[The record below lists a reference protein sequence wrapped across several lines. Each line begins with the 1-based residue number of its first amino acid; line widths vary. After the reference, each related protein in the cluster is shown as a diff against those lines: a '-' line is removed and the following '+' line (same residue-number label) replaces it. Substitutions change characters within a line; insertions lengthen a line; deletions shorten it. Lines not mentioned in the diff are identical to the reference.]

1 MRLSLLLVAAV
12 AGFLVLGGTTLA
24 EKASDARR
32 EASQL
37 LGEHDPATQSAAQIS
52 ASEFLNLPKGA
63 AQSDARAVLGEPEAK
78 HRVTIERLEVE
89 CWYYGISR
97 ATGTYQLCFVG
108 GKLSSKIGYG
118 APALAS

>member
-12 AGFLVLGGTTLA
+12 AGFLALGGTTLA
-24 EKASDARR
+24 EKAADARR
-32 EASQL
+32 GASQL
-37 LGEHDPATQSAAQIS
+37 LGEEDPATQSAAQIS

-63 AQSDARAVLGEPEAK
+63 AQADARAVLGEPEAK
-78 HRVTIERLEVE
+78 HRVRIERLEVE

-118 APALAS
+118 APG

>member
-1 MRLSLLLVAAV
+1 MRLSLLLVVAAV
-12 AGFLVLGGTTLA
+12 AFLVFGGTTLA
-24 EKASDARR
+24 EKASEARN
-32 EASQL
+32 EASKL
-37 LGEHDPATQSAAQIS
+37 LDRDDRATQSAAQIS

-63 AQSDARAVLGEPEAK
+63 LRTDVRAVVGEPEAEHK
-78 HRVTIERLEVE
+78 VTVERLEVE

-118 APALAS
+118 APAL